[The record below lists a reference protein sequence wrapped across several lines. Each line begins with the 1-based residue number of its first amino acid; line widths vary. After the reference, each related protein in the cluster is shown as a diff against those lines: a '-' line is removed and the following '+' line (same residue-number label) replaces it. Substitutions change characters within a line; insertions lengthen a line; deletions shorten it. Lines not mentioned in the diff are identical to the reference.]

1 MSVNTFQS
9 KRGHT
14 RVKFEPLNVSCSL
27 VCLTP
32 QSPMAQVI
40 NTTLSPIE
48 YEPDRSVTPTLVL
61 PEVRAID
68 LDNVFQHGA
77 VNQYLTL
84 DSLEWTVDGKSINS
98 VWAEGVD
105 YEIIKTEDDT
115 RGALKV
121 FKNLGANEKAVLHFK
136 GKFFDWRTGII
147 IDVESGDEALIC
159 TDKGENIMQC
169 HIDKPVIEYD
179 PLFDDL
185 LLYDYK
191 KAREISVYGSRADY
205 INGKSFEQTINV
217 VLTDGTT
224 ECATLPDGI
233 SMKLVKLGSDTA
245 LVANSEEN
253 PEVMEISYP
262 NIKFDMRL
270 IDKADYEVQFLKGS
284 TMVCRA
290 TIGLHTSCT
299 MPVLGQG
306 AIGSDI
312 AASQKEYFNSVLLN
326 LADRQVEYPELYYL
340 IQWFTQA
347 KYNDNGTWKYATQKT
362 WQRGVNME
370 AAVADLGIGLTQ
382 NNSFFDFW
390 FELEAHKPC
399 QLLTDEN
406 GLILTDEDGL
416 ILTDENGNFLID

>member
-1 MSVNTFQS
+1 MNENTFQS
-9 KRGHT
+9 QRGHT

-48 YEPDRSVTPTLVL
+48 YEPDRSDTPTLVL

-98 VWAEGVD
+98 VWTEGVD

-147 IDVESGDEALIC
+147 LDVESGDEALIC

-347 KYNDNGTWKYATQKT
+347 KYNDNGIWKYATQKT

-399 QLLTDEN
+399 QLLTDED
-406 GLILTDEDGL
+406 GLILTDEDG
-416 ILTDENGNFLID
+416 NFLID

>member
-48 YEPDRSVTPTLVL
+48 YEPDRSDTPTLIL

-98 VWAEGVD
+98 VWTEGVD

-136 GKFFDWRTGII
+136 GKFLDWRTGII
-147 IDVESGDEALIC
+147 LDVESGDEALIC

-233 SMKLVKLGSDTA
+233 SMKLVKLGSDAA

-253 PEVMEISYP
+253 PEVMAISYP

-270 IDKADYEVQFLKGS
+270 IDKADYEVQFLKDS
-284 TMVCRA
+284 TIICRA

-362 WQRGVNME
+362 WQRGVNMS
-370 AAVADLGIGLTQ
+370 APVADLGIGLTQ

-406 GLILTDEDGL
+406 GLILTDEDG
-416 ILTDENGNFLID
+416 NFLID

>member
-1 MSVNTFQS
+1 MNENKFQS
-9 KRGHT
+9 QRGHT

-48 YEPDRSVTPTLVL
+48 YEPDRSVSPTLVL
-61 PEVRAID
+61 PDVRAID

-98 VWAEGVD
+98 VWTEGVD
-105 YEIIKTEDDT
+105 YDIIKTEDDT

-136 GKFFDWRTGII
+136 GKFLDWRTGII
-147 IDVESGDEALIC
+147 LDVESGDEALIC
-159 TDKGENIMQC
+159 TDKGENIIQC
-169 HIDKPVIEYD
+169 HIDKPVVEYD

-191 KAREISVYGSRADY
+191 KAREITVQGSRADY

-224 ECATLPDGI
+224 ECATLPDCI
-233 SMKLVKLGSDTA
+233 YMKLVKLGSDTG
-245 LVANSEEN
+245 LVANSEAN

-270 IDKADYEVQFLKGS
+270 IDKADYEVQFVKDS
-284 TMVCRA
+284 TIICRA

-299 MPVLGQG
+299 MPVFGQG
-306 AIGSDI
+306 ISGSDI
-312 AASQKEYFNSVLLN
+312 AASQKEYFNSAMLN

-347 KYNDNGTWKYATQKT
+347 KYNDNGTWKYATQKA
-362 WQRGVNME
+362 WQRGVNM
-370 AAVADLGIGLTQ
+370 AAPVADLGIGLTQ
-382 NNSFFDFW
+382 NDSFFDFW

-399 QLLTDEN
+399 QLLTDDN
-406 GLILTDEDGL
+406 GLILTDEDG
-416 ILTDENGNFLID
+416 NFLID

>member
-48 YEPDRSVTPTLVL
+48 YEPDRSDTPTLIL

-98 VWAEGVD
+98 VWTEGVD

-147 IDVESGDEALIC
+147 LDVESGDEALIC

-205 INGKSFEQTINV
+205 INGKSFEQAINV

-284 TMVCRA
+284 TIVCRA

-406 GLILTDEDGL
+406 GLILTDEDG
-416 ILTDENGNFLID
+416 NFLID

>member
-1 MSVNTFQS
+1 MNENTFQS

-27 VCLTP
+27 VCITP
-32 QSPMAQVI
+32 QSPMAQVV

-61 PEVRAID
+61 PVVRAID

-98 VWAEGVD
+98 VWTEGVD
-105 YEIIKTEDDT
+105 YEIIKAEDDT

-121 FKNLGANEKAVLHFK
+121 FKNLGANENAVLHFK
-136 GKFFDWRTGII
+136 GKFLDWRTGII
-147 IDVESGDEALIC
+147 LDVESGDEALTC
-159 TDKGENIMQC
+159 TDKGENIIQC
-169 HIDKPVIEYD
+169 HIDKPVVEYD

-191 KAREISVYGSRADY
+191 VARGIPVQGSRADY

-290 TIGLHTSCT
+290 TIGLHTSYT

-347 KYNDNGTWKYATQKT
+347 KYNDNGTWKYAAQKA
-362 WQRGVNME
+362 WQRGVNM
-370 AAVADLGIGLTQ
+370 AAPVADLGIGLTQ
-382 NNSFFDFW
+382 NDSFFDFW

-406 GLILTDEDGL
+406 GLILTDEDG
-416 ILTDENGNFLID
+416 NFLID

>member
-1 MSVNTFQS
+1 MNENIFQS

-40 NTTLSPIE
+40 NSTLSPIE
-48 YEPDRSVTPTLVL
+48 YEPDRSVSPTLVL

-77 VNQYLTL
+77 ANQYLTL
-84 DSLEWTVDGKSINS
+84 DKLDWTVDGNPINS
-98 VWAEGVD
+98 VWTEGVD
-105 YEIIKTEDDT
+105 YEIIKSEDDT

-136 GKFFDWRTGII
+136 GKFMDWRTGII
-147 IDVESGDEALIC
+147 LIVESGDAALTC
-159 TDKGENIMQC
+159 TDKGEDIINC

-191 KAREISVYGSRADY
+191 KAREIPVYGSREEY
-205 INGKSFEQTINV
+205 VNGKSFEQTVNV
-217 VLTDGTT
+217 VLTDGTK

-233 SMKLVKLGSDTA
+233 SMKLVKLGSNTA
-245 LVANSEEN
+245 IVANSEEN
-253 PEVMEISYP
+253 PEVIEIGYP

-270 IDKADYEVQFLKGS
+270 IDKADYEVQFLKDS
-284 TMVCRA
+284 TIICRA

-299 MPVLGQG
+299 MPVFGQG
-306 AIGSDI
+306 TSGADI
-312 AASQKEYFNSVLLN
+312 AASQKEYFNSAMLN
-326 LADRQVEYPELYYL
+326 LADRQVDYPELYYL

-347 KYNDNGTWKYATQKT
+347 KYNDNGTWKYAAQKT
-362 WQRGVNME
+362 WQRGVNLE
-370 AAVADLGIGLTQ
+370 AAVADLGIGITQ

-399 QLLTDEN
+399 QLLK
-406 GLILTDEDGL
+406 DEDGL

>member
-1 MSVNTFQS
+1 M
-9 KRGHT
+9 
-14 RVKFEPLNVSCSL
+14 KFEPLNVSCSL

-48 YEPDRSVTPTLVL
+48 YEPDRSDTPTLIL

-98 VWAEGVD
+98 VWTEGVD

-136 GKFFDWRTGII
+136 GKFLDWRTGII
-147 IDVESGDEALIC
+147 LEVESGDEALIC

-191 KAREISVYGSRADY
+191 KAREISVYGSRADH

-362 WQRGVNME
+362 WQRGVNMK

-406 GLILTDEDGL
+406 GLILTDEDG
-416 ILTDENGNFLID
+416 NFLID

>member
-1 MSVNTFQS
+1 MSNNTFQS

-32 QSPMAQVI
+32 QSPMAQVV

-48 YEPDRSVTPTLVL
+48 YEPDRGKTPTLVL
-61 PEVRAID
+61 PEVRALD
-68 LDNVFQHGA
+68 LDNVFHHGA
-77 VNQYLTL
+77 ANQYLTL
-84 DSLEWTVDGKSINS
+84 DSLEWTVNGEPINSKNS
-98 VWAEGVD
+98 VWKEGVD
-105 YEIIKTEDDT
+105 YEIIKTDTDT
-115 RGALKV
+115 RGALKI

-136 GKFFDWRTGII
+136 GKFLDWRTGII
-147 IDVESGDEALIC
+147 LDVESDDAALTC
-159 TDKGENIMQC
+159 TDKGEDIMAC
-169 HIDKPVIEYD
+169 HIDKPLVEYD

-191 KAREISVYGSRADY
+191 MARGIPVNGSRADY
-205 INGKSFEQTINV
+205 INGKSFEQTVNV
-217 VLTDGTT
+217 VLTDGTK

-233 SMKLVKLGSDTA
+233 SIKLVKLGSDTA
-245 LVANSEEN
+245 LVANSEAN

-284 TMVCRA
+284 TIICRA

-299 MPVLGQG
+299 MPVFGQG
-306 AIGSDI
+306 TSGADI
-312 AASQKEYFNSVLLN
+312 ASSQKEYFNSAMLN
-326 LADRQVEYPELYYL
+326 LADRQVDYPELYYL

-347 KYNDNGTWKYATQKT
+347 KYNDNGTWKYAAQKA
-362 WQRGVNME
+362 WQRGVNLE

-399 QLLTDEN
+399 QLLTDE
-406 GLILTDEDGL
+406 DGL

>member
-1 MSVNTFQS
+1 MNENTFQS
-9 KRGHT
+9 QRGHT

-48 YEPDRSVTPTLVL
+48 YEPDRSDTPTLVL

-98 VWAEGVD
+98 VWTEGVD

-191 KAREISVYGSRADY
+191 KAREISVYGSRADH

-224 ECATLPDGI
+224 ECATLPDGVF
-233 SMKLVKLGSDTA
+233 MKLVKLGSDAA

-253 PEVMEISYP
+253 PEVMAISYP

-347 KYNDNGTWKYATQKT
+347 KYNDNGTWKYAAQKM
-362 WQRGVNME
+362 WQRGVNMS
-370 AAVADLGIGLTQ
+370 APVADLGIGLTQ

-406 GLILTDEDGL
+406 GLILTDEDG
-416 ILTDENGNFLID
+416 NFLID

>member
-1 MSVNTFQS
+1 MNDNTFQS
-9 KRGHT
+9 QRGHT

-48 YEPDRSVTPTLVL
+48 YEPDRSGSPTLVL

-84 DSLEWTVDGKSINS
+84 DSLEWMVDGEPIRS
-98 VWAEGVD
+98 VWKEGVD
-105 YEIIKTEDDT
+105 YEIIKTEYDT
-115 RGALKV
+115 RGSLKV

-136 GKFFDWRTGII
+136 GKFLDWRTGII
-147 IDVESGDEALIC
+147 LDVESDDAALTC
-159 TDKGENIMQC
+159 TDKGEDIMAC
-169 HIDKPVIEYD
+169 HIDKPLVEYD
-179 PLFDDL
+179 PLFDEL

-191 KAREISVYGSRADY
+191 KAREITVQGSRADY

-233 SMKLVKLGSDTA
+233 SMKLVKLGSNTA
-245 LVANSEEN
+245 LVANSEAN
-253 PEVMEISYP
+253 PEVMAISYP

-284 TMVCRA
+284 AIICRA

-299 MPVLGQG
+299 MPVFGQG
-306 AIGSDI
+306 TSGADI
-312 AASQKEYFNSVLLN
+312 AVSQKEYYNSVLLN

-347 KYNDNGTWKYATQKT
+347 KYNDNGTWKYAAQKA
-362 WQRGVNME
+362 WQRGENM
-370 AAVADLGIGLTQ
+370 AAPVADIGIGLTQ
-382 NNSFFDFW
+382 NDSFFDFW
-390 FELEAHKPC
+390 FDVNAHKSC
-399 QLLTDEN
+399 QPQTDEN
-406 GLILTDEDGL
+406 GVV
-416 ILTDENGNFLID
+416 LTDENGNILID

>member
-1 MSVNTFQS
+1 MNENIFQS

-48 YEPDRSVTPTLVL
+48 YEPDRSDTPTLIL

-98 VWAEGVD
+98 VWTEGVD

-147 IDVESGDEALIC
+147 LDVESGDEALIC

-205 INGKSFEQTINV
+205 INGKSFEQAINV

-406 GLILTDEDGL
+406 GLILTDEDG
-416 ILTDENGNFLID
+416 NFLID

>member
-48 YEPDRSVTPTLVL
+48 YEPDRSDTPTLVL

-98 VWAEGVD
+98 VWTEGVD

-233 SMKLVKLGSDTA
+233 SMKLVKLGSDAA

-284 TMVCRA
+284 TIVCRA

-399 QLLTDEN
+399 QLLTDED
-406 GLILTDEDGL
+406 GLILTDEDG
-416 ILTDENGNFLID
+416 NFLID

>member
-1 MSVNTFQS
+1 MNENTFQS

-40 NTTLSPIE
+40 NSTLSPIE
-48 YEPDRSVTPTLVL
+48 YEPDRSVSPTLVL

-77 VNQYLTL
+77 ANQYLAL
-84 DSLEWTVDGKSINS
+84 DRLDWTVDGNPIDS
-98 VWAEGVD
+98 VWTEGVD
-105 YEIIKTEDDT
+105 YEIIKSEDDT

-121 FKNLGANEKAVLHFK
+121 FKNLGVNEKAVLHFK
-136 GKFFDWRTGII
+136 GKFIDWRTGII
-147 IDVESGDEALIC
+147 LVVESGYAALTC
-159 TDKGENIMQC
+159 TDKGEDVMNC
-169 HIDKPVIEYD
+169 HIDKPVVEYD

-191 KAREISVYGSRADY
+191 KAREIPVYGSREEY
-205 INGKSFEQTINV
+205 VNGKSFEQTVNV
-217 VLTDGTT
+217 VLTDGTK

-233 SMKLVKLGSDTA
+233 SMKLVKLGSNTA
-245 LVANSEEN
+245 IVANSEEN
-253 PEVMEISYP
+253 PEVMEIGYP

-270 IDKADYEVQFLKGS
+270 IDKADYEVQFLKDS
-284 TMVCRA
+284 TIICRA

-299 MPVLGQG
+299 MPVFGQG
-306 AIGSDI
+306 TSGADI
-312 AASQKEYFNSVLLN
+312 AASQSEYFNSAMLN
-326 LADRQVEYPELYYL
+326 LADRQVDYPELYYL
-340 IQWFTQA
+340 IQWYTQA
-347 KYNDNGTWKYATQKT
+347 KYNDNGTWKYAAQKT
-362 WQRGVNME
+362 WQRGVNLE

-399 QLLTDEN
+399 QLLK
-406 GLILTDEDGL
+406 DEDGL

>member
-1 MSVNTFQS
+1 M
-9 KRGHT
+9 
-14 RVKFEPLNVSCSL
+14 KFEPLNVSCSL

-48 YEPDRSVTPTLVL
+48 YEPDRNVAPTLIL

-84 DSLEWTVDGKSINS
+84 DSLEWTVDGKSISS
-98 VWAEGVD
+98 VWTEGVD

-169 HIDKPVIEYD
+169 HIDKPVVEYD

-217 VLTDGTT
+217 VLTDGIK
-224 ECATLPDGI
+224 ECSTLPDGI
-233 SMKLVKLGSDTA
+233 LMKLVKLGSDTA

-347 KYNDNGTWKYATQKT
+347 KYNDNGIWKYAAQKT

-406 GLILTDEDGL
+406 GLILTDEDG
-416 ILTDENGNFLID
+416 NFLID

>member
-9 KRGHT
+9 QRGHT

-32 QSPMAQVI
+32 QSPMAQVT
-40 NTTLSPIE
+40 NATLSPVE
-48 YEPDRSVTPTLVL
+48 SEPDRRVSPTLVL

-77 VNQYLTL
+77 VNQYLSL
-84 DSLEWTVDGKSINS
+84 DNMEWTVDGKSINS
-98 VWAEGVD
+98 VWTEGVD
-105 YEIIKTEDDT
+105 YEIIKEDNDT

-136 GKFFDWRTGII
+136 GKFLDWRTGII
-147 IDVESGDEALIC
+147 LNVESGDAALTC
-159 TDKGENIMQC
+159 TDKGDDIMQC
-169 HIDKPVIEYD
+169 HIDKPVVEYD
-179 PLFDDL
+179 PLFDEL

-191 KAREISVYGSRADY
+191 KAREITVQSSRADY

-217 VLTDGTT
+217 VLTDGTK

-233 SMKLVKLGSDTA
+233 SMKLVKLGSNTA
-245 LVANSEEN
+245 LVANSEAN
-253 PEVMEISYP
+253 PEVMAISYP

-270 IDKADYEVQFLKGS
+270 IDKADYEVQFVKDS
-284 TMVCRA
+284 TIICRA

-299 MPVLGQG
+299 MPVFGQG
-306 AIGSDI
+306 ISGSDI
-312 AASQKEYFNSVLLN
+312 AASQKEYYNSVLLN

-347 KYNDNGTWKYATQKT
+347 KYNDNGTWKYAAQKA
-362 WQRGVNME
+362 WQRGENM
-370 AAVADLGIGLTQ
+370 AAPVAELGIGLTQ
-382 NNSFFDFW
+382 NDSFFDFW

-399 QLLTDEN
+399 QILSDEN
-406 GLILTDEDGL
+406 GLILTDEDG
-416 ILTDENGNFLID
+416 NFLID

>member
-48 YEPDRSVTPTLVL
+48 YEPDRSDTPTLVL

-98 VWAEGVD
+98 VWTEGVD

-406 GLILTDEDGL
+406 GLILTDE
-416 ILTDENGNFLID
+416 NGNFLID

>member
-1 MSVNTFQS
+1 MNENTFQS

-48 YEPDRSVTPTLVL
+48 YEPDRSDTPTLVL

-98 VWAEGVD
+98 VWTEGVD

-147 IDVESGDEALIC
+147 LDVESGDEALIC

-205 INGKSFEQTINV
+205 INGKSFEQTINI

-406 GLILTDEDGL
+406 GLILTDEDG
-416 ILTDENGNFLID
+416 NFLID

>member
-1 MSVNTFQS
+1 MNDNIFQS

-48 YEPDRSVTPTLVL
+48 YEPDRSDTPTLVL

-98 VWAEGVD
+98 VWTEGVD

-191 KAREISVYGSRADY
+191 KAREIPVYGSRADY

-217 VLTDGTT
+217 VLTDGTK

-233 SMKLVKLGSDTA
+233 SMKLVKLGSETG

-253 PEVMEISYP
+253 PEIMSISYP

-347 KYNDNGTWKYATQKT
+347 KYNDNGTWKYAAQKT

-406 GLILTDEDGL
+406 GLILTDEDG
-416 ILTDENGNFLID
+416 NFLID

>member
-9 KRGHT
+9 QRGHT

-32 QSPMAQVI
+32 QSPMAQVT
-40 NTTLSPIE
+40 NATLSPAE
-48 YEPDRSVTPTLVL
+48 YEPDRRVSPTLVL

-84 DSLEWTVDGKSINS
+84 DNLDWTVDGNPIES
-98 VWAEGVD
+98 VWTEGVD

-121 FKNLGANEKAVLHFK
+121 FKNLGANEKAVLHFN
-136 GKFFDWRTGII
+136 GKFLDWRTGII
-147 IDVESGDEALIC
+147 IDVYSGDAALTC
-159 TDKGENIMQC
+159 TDKGDDIMNC
-169 HIDKPVIEYD
+169 HIDKPVVEYD

-191 KAREISVYGSRADY
+191 KAREIPVHGSRADY
-205 INGKSFEQTINV
+205 INGKSYEQTVNI
-217 VLTDGTT
+217 VLTDGTK
-224 ECATLPDGI
+224 ECDTLPDGI
-233 SMKLVKLGSDTA
+233 SMKIVKLGSDTA
-245 LVANSEEN
+245 LVANSEAN

-284 TMVCRA
+284 TMICRA
-290 TIGLHTSCT
+290 TICLHTSCT
-299 MPVLGQG
+299 MPVFGQG
-306 AIGSDI
+306 TSGADI
-312 AASQKEYFNSVLLN
+312 ASSQKEYFNSAMLN
-326 LADRQVEYPELYYL
+326 LSDRQVEYPELYYL

-347 KYNDNGTWKYATQKT
+347 KYNDNGTWKYAAQKT
-362 WQRGVNME
+362 WQRGVNLE
-370 AAVADLGIGLTQ
+370 AAVSDLGIGLTK

-406 GLILTDEDGL
+406 DLILTDEDG
-416 ILTDENGNFLID
+416 NFLID

>member
-32 QSPMAQVI
+32 QSPMAQVT
-40 NTTLSPIE
+40 NATLSPAE
-48 YEPDRSVTPTLVL
+48 YEPDRRVSPTLVL
-61 PEVRAID
+61 PEVRVID

-77 VNQYLTL
+77 ANQYLTL
-84 DSLEWTVDGKSINS
+84 DNLEWTVNGEPIES

-147 IDVESGDEALIC
+147 LDVESGDEALIC

-399 QLLTDEN
+399 QLLTDED
-406 GLILTDEDGL
+406 GLILTDEDG
-416 ILTDENGNFLID
+416 NFLID

>member
-1 MSVNTFQS
+1 MNENTFQS

-48 YEPDRSVTPTLVL
+48 YEPDRSDTPTLVL

-98 VWAEGVD
+98 VWTEGVD

-159 TDKGENIMQC
+159 TDKGENVMQC

-233 SMKLVKLGSDTA
+233 SMKLVKLGSDAA

-253 PEVMEISYP
+253 PEVMAISYP

-306 AIGSDI
+306 AISSDI

-347 KYNDNGTWKYATQKT
+347 KYNDNGTWKYAAQKT
-362 WQRGVNME
+362 WQRGVNMS
-370 AAVADLGIGLTQ
+370 APVADLGIGLTQ

-406 GLILTDEDGL
+406 GLILTDE
-416 ILTDENGNFLID
+416 NGNFLID

>member
-9 KRGHT
+9 QRGHT
-14 RVKFEPLNVSCSL
+14 RVKFEPLNISCSL

-32 QSPMAQVI
+32 QSPMAQVT
-40 NTTLSPIE
+40 NATLSPAE
-48 YEPDRSVTPTLVL
+48 YEPDRRVSPTLVL

-77 VNQYLTL
+77 VNQYLSL
-84 DSLEWTVDGKSINS
+84 DNMEWTVNGNPIGE
-98 VWAEGVD
+98 VWNERNERNEGD
-105 YEIIKTEDDT
+105 YEIIKTDNDT

-136 GKFFDWRTGII
+136 GKLLDWRTGII
-147 IDVESGDEALIC
+147 IDVDSGDAALTC
-159 TDKGENIMQC
+159 TDKGDDIMNC
-169 HIDKPVIEYD
+169 HIDKPVVEYD

-191 KAREISVYGSRADY
+191 KAREIPVNGSRADY
-205 INGKSFEQTINV
+205 INGKSFEQTVNI
-217 VLTDGTT
+217 VLTDGTK
-224 ECATLPDGI
+224 ECSTLPDGI
-233 SMKLVKLGSDTA
+233 SMKLVKLGSETDI
-245 LVANSEEN
+245 VANSEAS

-306 AIGSDI
+306 TSGADI
-312 AASQKEYFNSVLLN
+312 AASQIEYFNSAMLN
-326 LADRQVEYPELYYL
+326 LADRQVDYPELYYL

-347 KYNDNGTWKYATQKT
+347 KYNDNGTWKYAAQKT
-362 WQRGVNME
+362 WQRGVNLE

-406 GLILTDEDGL
+406 GLILTDEDG
-416 ILTDENGNFLID
+416 NFLID

>member
-1 MSVNTFQS
+1 MNENTFQS
-9 KRGHT
+9 QRGHT

-98 VWAEGVD
+98 VWTEGVD
-105 YEIIKTEDDT
+105 YEIIKAEDDT

-136 GKFFDWRTGII
+136 GKFLDWRTGII
-147 IDVESGDEALIC
+147 LDVESGDEALIC

-169 HIDKPVIEYD
+169 HIDKPVVEYD

-191 KAREISVYGSRADY
+191 KAREIPVQGSRADY

-224 ECATLPDGI
+224 ECATLPAGI
-233 SMKLVKLGSDTA
+233 SMKLVKLGSNTA
-245 LVANSEEN
+245 LVANSEAN
-253 PEVMEISYP
+253 PEVMAISYP

-299 MPVLGQG
+299 MPVFGQG
-306 AIGSDI
+306 TIGSDI

-326 LADRQVEYPELYYL
+326 LADREVDYPELYYL

-347 KYNDNGTWKYATQKT
+347 KYNDNGTWKYAAQKT
-362 WQRGVNME
+362 WQRGVNLE

-406 GLILTDEDGL
+406 GLILTDE
-416 ILTDENGNFLID
+416 NGNFLID

>member
-48 YEPDRSVTPTLVL
+48 DEPDRSDTPTLIL

-98 VWAEGVD
+98 VWTEGVD

-147 IDVESGDEALIC
+147 LDVESGDEALIC

-233 SMKLVKLGSDTA
+233 SMKLVKLGSDAA

-347 KYNDNGTWKYATQKT
+347 KYNDNGTWKYAAQKT
-362 WQRGVNME
+362 WQRGVSM
-370 AAVADLGIGLTQ
+370 AAPVADLGIGLTQ

-390 FELEAHKPC
+390 FELEAHKSC
-399 QLLTDEN
+399 QLLTDES
-406 GLILTDEDGL
+406 GVILTDEDG
-416 ILTDENGNFLID
+416 NFLID

>member
-48 YEPDRSVTPTLVL
+48 YEPDRSDTPTLVL

-84 DSLEWTVDGKSINS
+84 DSLEWTVDGKPINS
-98 VWAEGVD
+98 VWTEGVD

-224 ECATLPDGI
+224 ECATLPDGV
-233 SMKLVKLGSDTA
+233 SMKLVKLGSDAA

-253 PEVMEISYP
+253 PEVMAISYP

-270 IDKADYEVQFLKGS
+270 IDKADYEVQFLKDS
-284 TMVCRA
+284 TMVCLA

-299 MPVLGQG
+299 MPVFGQG
-306 AIGSDI
+306 TSGADI
-312 AASQKEYFNSVLLN
+312 AASQKEYFNSAMLN

-347 KYNDNGTWKYATQKT
+347 KYNDNGTWKYAAQKT
-362 WQRGVNME
+362 WQRGVNLQ
-370 AAVADLGIGLTQ
+370 AAVVDLGIGLTQ

-406 GLILTDEDGL
+406 GLILTDEDG
-416 ILTDENGNFLID
+416 NFLID

>member
-9 KRGHT
+9 QRGHT

-32 QSPMAQVI
+32 QSPMAQVT
-40 NTTLSPIE
+40 NATLSPAE
-48 YEPDRSVTPTLVL
+48 YEPDRRVSPTLVL

-68 LDNVFQHGA
+68 LDNVFQHGS

-84 DSLEWTVDGKSINS
+84 DNLDWTVDGNPIES
-98 VWAEGVD
+98 VWTEGVD

-121 FKNLGANEKAVLHFK
+121 FKNLGANEKAVLHFN
-136 GKFFDWRTGII
+136 GKFLDWRTGII
-147 IDVESGDEALIC
+147 IDVYSGDAALTC
-159 TDKGENIMQC
+159 TDKGDDIMNC
-169 HIDKPVIEYD
+169 HIDKPVVEYD

-191 KAREISVYGSRADY
+191 KAREIPVHGSRADY
-205 INGKSFEQTINV
+205 INGKSYEQTVNI
-217 VLTDGTT
+217 VLTDGTK
-224 ECATLPDGI
+224 ECDTLPDGI
-233 SMKLVKLGSDTA
+233 SMKIVKLGSDTA
-245 LVANSEEN
+245 LVANSEAN

-284 TMVCRA
+284 TMICRA
-290 TIGLHTSCT
+290 TICLHTSCT
-299 MPVLGQG
+299 MPVFGQG
-306 AIGSDI
+306 TSGADI
-312 AASQKEYFNSVLLN
+312 AASQKEYFNSAMLN
-326 LADRQVEYPELYYL
+326 LSDRQVEYPELYYL

-347 KYNDNGTWKYATQKT
+347 KYNDNGTWKYAAQKT
-362 WQRGVNME
+362 WQRGVNLE
-370 AAVADLGIGLTQ
+370 AAVSDLGIGLTK

-406 GLILTDEDGL
+406 GLILTDEDG
-416 ILTDENGNFLID
+416 NFLID

>member
-1 MSVNTFQS
+1 MNENTFQS
-9 KRGHT
+9 QRGHT

-48 YEPDRSVTPTLVL
+48 YEPDRSDTPTLIL

-84 DSLEWTVDGKSINS
+84 DSLEWTVNGKRINS
-98 VWAEGVD
+98 TDSGWKEGVD

-136 GKFFDWRTGII
+136 GKFYDWRTGII

-406 GLILTDEDGL
+406 GLILTDEDG
-416 ILTDENGNFLID
+416 NFLID

>member
-48 YEPDRSVTPTLVL
+48 YEPDRSDTPTLVL

-98 VWAEGVD
+98 VWTEGVD

-147 IDVESGDEALIC
+147 LDVESGDEALIC

-169 HIDKPVIEYD
+169 HIDKPVVEYD

-270 IDKADYEVQFLKGS
+270 IGKADYEVQFLKGS

-347 KYNDNGTWKYATQKT
+347 KYNDNGTWKYAAQKT

-406 GLILTDEDGL
+406 GLILTDEDG
-416 ILTDENGNFLID
+416 NFLID

>member
-1 MSVNTFQS
+1 MNENTFQS
-9 KRGHT
+9 QRGHT

-77 VNQYLTL
+77 VNKYLTL

-98 VWAEGVD
+98 VWTEGVD

-136 GKFFDWRTGII
+136 GKFLDWRTGII
-147 IDVESGDEALIC
+147 LDVESGDEALIC

-169 HIDKPVIEYD
+169 HIDKPVVEYD

-191 KAREISVYGSRADY
+191 KAREIPVQGSRADY
-205 INGKSFEQTINV
+205 FNGKSFEQTINV

-224 ECATLPDGI
+224 ECATLPAGI
-233 SMKLVKLGSDTA
+233 SMKLVKLGSNTA
-245 LVANSEEN
+245 LVANSEAN
-253 PEVMEISYP
+253 PEVMAISYP

-270 IDKADYEVQFLKGS
+270 IDKADYEVQFLKGD

-299 MPVLGQG
+299 MPVLGHGTSG
-306 AIGSDI
+306 ADI

-347 KYNDNGTWKYATQKT
+347 KYNDNGIWKYAAQKM

-406 GLILTDEDGL
+406 GLILTDEDG
-416 ILTDENGNFLID
+416 NFLID

>member
-48 YEPDRSVTPTLVL
+48 YEPDRSDTPTLVL

-98 VWAEGVD
+98 VWTEGVD

-147 IDVESGDEALIC
+147 LDVESGDEALIC

-284 TMVCRA
+284 TIICRA

-299 MPVLGQG
+299 MPVFGQG
-306 AIGSDI
+306 TSGADI
-312 AASQKEYFNSVLLN
+312 ASSQKEYFNSAMLN
-326 LADRQVEYPELYYL
+326 LADRQVDYPELYYL

-347 KYNDNGTWKYATQKT
+347 KYNDNGTWKYAAQKA
-362 WQRGVNME
+362 WQRGVNLE

-399 QLLTDEN
+399 QLLTDE
-406 GLILTDEDGL
+406 DGL

>member
-1 MSVNTFQS
+1 MNIDIKMSNSTFQS

-32 QSPMAQVI
+32 HSPMAQVI

-48 YEPDRSVTPTLVL
+48 YEPDRSKTPTLVL

-98 VWAEGVD
+98 VWTEGVD

-115 RGALKV
+115 RGALKI

-136 GKFFDWRTGII
+136 GKFLDWRTGII
-147 IDVESGDEALIC
+147 LDVESGDAALTC

-169 HIDKPVIEYD
+169 HIDKPVVEYD

-347 KYNDNGTWKYATQKT
+347 KYNDNGTWKYAAQKT

-406 GLILTDEDGL
+406 GLILTDEDG
-416 ILTDENGNFLID
+416 NFLID

>member
-9 KRGHT
+9 QRGHT

-32 QSPMAQVI
+32 QSPMAQVT
-40 NTTLSPIE
+40 NATLSPAE
-48 YEPDRSVTPTLVL
+48 YEPDRRVSPTLVL

-68 LDNVFQHGA
+68 LDNVFQHGS

-84 DSLEWTVDGKSINS
+84 DNLDWTVDGNPIYS
-98 VWAEGVD
+98 VWTEGVD
-105 YEIIKTEDDT
+105 YEIIKTDDDT

-121 FKNLGANEKAVLHFK
+121 FKNLGASEKAVLHFK
-136 GKFFDWRTGII
+136 GKFLDWRTGII
-147 IDVESGDEALIC
+147 IDVDSGDAALTC
-159 TDKGENIMQC
+159 TDKGEDIMNC
-169 HIDKPVIEYD
+169 HIDKPVVEYD

-191 KAREISVYGSRADY
+191 VARGIPVNGSRDEY
-205 INGKSFEQTINV
+205 INGKSYEQTVNI
-217 VLTDGTT
+217 VLTDGTK
-224 ECATLPDGI
+224 ECDTLPDGI

-245 LVANSEEN
+245 LVANSEAN
-253 PEVMEISYP
+253 PEVMGISYP

-270 IDKADYEVQFLKGS
+270 IDKADYEVQFLKGN

-299 MPVLGQG
+299 MPVFGQG
-306 AIGSDI
+306 TSGSDI
-312 AASQKEYFNSVLLN
+312 AASQSEYFNSAMLN

-340 IQWFTQA
+340 IQWLTQA
-347 KYNDNGTWKYATQKT
+347 KYNDNGTWKYAAQKT
-362 WQRGVNME
+362 WQRGVNLE
-370 AAVADLGIGLTQ
+370 AAVSDLGIGLTN

-399 QLLTDEN
+399 QP
-406 GLILTDEDGL
+406 LTDEDGL
-416 ILTDENGNFLID
+416 ILTDEDGNFLID

>member
-32 QSPMAQVI
+32 QSPMAQVV

-98 VWAEGVD
+98 VWTEGVD

-115 RGALKV
+115 RGSLKI

-136 GKFFDWRTGII
+136 GKFLDWRTGII
-147 IDVESGDEALIC
+147 LDVESGDEALIC

-179 PLFDDL
+179 PMYDDL

-191 KAREISVYGSRADY
+191 KAREIPVQGSRADY

-233 SMKLVKLGSDTA
+233 SMNLVKLGSNTA
-245 LVANSEEN
+245 LVANSEAN
-253 PEVMEISYP
+253 PEVMAISYP

-270 IDKADYEVQFLKGS
+270 IDKADYEVHFLKGS

-299 MPVLGQG
+299 MPVFGQG
-306 AIGSDI
+306 TIGSDI

-326 LADRQVEYPELYYL
+326 LAERQVEYPELYYL

-347 KYNDNGTWKYATQKT
+347 KYNDNGTWKYAAQKS
-362 WQRGVNME
+362 WQRGVNM
-370 AAVADLGIGLTQ
+370 AAPVADLGIGLTQ
-382 NNSFFDFW
+382 NDSFFDFW
-390 FELEAHKPC
+390 FEHEAHKPW

-406 GLILTDEDGL
+406 GLILTDE
-416 ILTDENGNFLID
+416 NGNFLID

>member
-1 MSVNTFQS
+1 MNENTFQS
-9 KRGHT
+9 QRGHT

-48 YEPDRSVTPTLVL
+48 YEPDRSVSPTLVL
-61 PEVRAID
+61 PDVRAID
-68 LDNVFQHGA
+68 IDNVFQHGA

-84 DSLEWTVDGKSINS
+84 GSLEWTVDGKSINS
-98 VWAEGVD
+98 VWTEGVD
-105 YEIIKTEDDT
+105 YEIIKTDDDT

-121 FKNLGANEKAVLHFK
+121 FKILGAKEKAVLHFK
-136 GKFFDWRTGII
+136 GKFLDWRTGII
-147 IDVESGDEALIC
+147 LDVESGDEALTC
-159 TDKGENIMQC
+159 TDKGDNIMQC
-169 HIDKPVIEYD
+169 HIDKPVVEYD

-191 KAREISVYGSRADY
+191 KAREITVQGSRADY

-233 SMKLVKLGSDTA
+233 SMKLVKLGSDTG

-253 PEVMEISYP
+253 PEVIEISYP

-270 IDKADYEVQFLKGS
+270 IDKADYEVQFVKDS
-284 TMVCRA
+284 TIICRA

-306 AIGSDI
+306 TSGADI
-312 AASQKEYFNSVLLN
+312 AASQKEYFNTVLLN

-347 KYNDNGTWKYATQKT
+347 KYNDNGTWKYAAQKA
-362 WQRGVNME
+362 WQRGVSM
-370 AAVADLGIGLTQ
+370 AAPVADLGIGLTH

-399 QLLTDEN
+399 QLLT
-406 GLILTDEDGL
+406 GEDGL

>member
-1 MSVNTFQS
+1 MNENTFQS
-9 KRGHT
+9 QRGHT

-48 YEPDRSVTPTLVL
+48 YEPDRSDTPTLVL

-98 VWAEGVD
+98 VWTEGVD

-147 IDVESGDEALIC
+147 LDVESGDEALIC
-159 TDKGENIMQC
+159 TNKGENIMQC

-205 INGKSFEQTINV
+205 INGKSFEQAINV

-399 QLLTDEN
+399 QLLTDED
-406 GLILTDEDGL
+406 GLILTDEDG
-416 ILTDENGNFLID
+416 NFLID

>member
-48 YEPDRSVTPTLVL
+48 YEPDRSDTPTLIL

-98 VWAEGVD
+98 VWTEGVD

-253 PEVMEISYP
+253 PEVMAISYP

-270 IDKADYEVQFLKGS
+270 INKADYEVQFLKDS
-284 TMVCRA
+284 TIICRA

-347 KYNDNGTWKYATQKT
+347 KYNDNGTWKYAAQKT
-362 WQRGVNME
+362 WQRGVNMS
-370 AAVADLGIGLTQ
+370 APVADLGIGLTQ

-406 GLILTDEDGL
+406 GLILTDEDG
-416 ILTDENGNFLID
+416 NFLID

>member
-9 KRGHT
+9 QRGHT

-32 QSPMAQVI
+32 QSPMAQVT
-40 NTTLSPIE
+40 NATLSPAE
-48 YEPDRSVTPTLVL
+48 YEPDRRVSPTLVL

-68 LDNVFQHGA
+68 LDNVFQHGS

-84 DSLEWTVDGKSINS
+84 DNLDWTVDGNPIES
-98 VWAEGVD
+98 VWTEGVD

-121 FKNLGANEKAVLHFK
+121 FKNLGANEKAVLHFN
-136 GKFFDWRTGII
+136 GKFLDWRTGII
-147 IDVESGDEALIC
+147 IDVYSGDAALTC
-159 TDKGENIMQC
+159 TDKGDDIMNC
-169 HIDKPVIEYD
+169 HIDKPVVEYD

-191 KAREISVYGSRADY
+191 KAREIPVHGSRADY
-205 INGKSFEQTINV
+205 INGKSYEQTVNI
-217 VLTDGTT
+217 VLTDGTK

-233 SMKLVKLGSDTA
+233 SMKLVKLGSNTA
-245 LVANSEEN
+245 LVANSEAN

-270 IDKADYEVQFLKGS
+270 IDKANYEVQFLKGS
-284 TMVCRA
+284 TIICRT

-299 MPVLGQG
+299 MPVFGQG
-306 AIGSDI
+306 ISGSDI
-312 AASQKEYFNSVLLN
+312 AVSQKEYYNSVILN

-362 WQRGVNME
+362 WQRGVNLE
-370 AAVADLGIGLTQ
+370 AAVSDLGIGLTQ

-406 GLILTDEDGL
+406 GLILTDEDG
-416 ILTDENGNFLID
+416 NFLID

>member
-14 RVKFEPLNVSCSL
+14 RVKFEPLNISCSL

-48 YEPDRSVTPTLVL
+48 YEPDRSDTPTLVL

-84 DSLEWTVDGKSINS
+84 DSLEWTVNGEPINSKNS
-98 VWAEGVD
+98 VWKEGVD
-105 YEIIKTEDDT
+105 YEIIKTDTDT

-136 GKFFDWRTGII
+136 GKFLDWRTGII
-147 IDVESGDEALIC
+147 IDVESGDAALTC
-159 TDKGENIMQC
+159 TDKGEDIMDC
-169 HIDKPVIEYD
+169 HIDKPVVEYD

-191 KAREISVYGSRADY
+191 KAREIPVNGSRADY
-205 INGKSFEQTINV
+205 INGKSFEQTVNI
-217 VLTDGTT
+217 VLTDGTK
-224 ECATLPDGI
+224 ECATLPAGI

-245 LVANSEEN
+245 LVANSEAN

-284 TMVCRA
+284 TMICRA

-306 AIGSDI
+306 TSGADI
-312 AASQKEYFNSVLLN
+312 AASQIEYFNSAMLN
-326 LADRQVEYPELYYL
+326 LADRQVDYPELYYL

-347 KYNDNGTWKYATQKT
+347 KYNDNGTWKYAAQKT

-390 FELEAHKPC
+390 FELEAHNPC
-399 QLLTDEN
+399 KLLTDEN
-406 GLILTDEDGL
+406 GL

>member
-32 QSPMAQVI
+32 QAPMAQVV

-48 YEPDRSVTPTLVL
+48 YEPDRSVAPTLIL

-98 VWAEGVD
+98 VWTEGVD

-121 FKNLGANEKAVLHFK
+121 FKNLGASEKAVLHFK
-136 GKFFDWRTGII
+136 GKFLDWRTGII
-147 IDVESGDEALIC
+147 IDVDSGDAALTC
-159 TDKGENIMQC
+159 TDKGDDIMDC
-169 HIDKPVIEYD
+169 HIDKPVVEYD

-191 KAREISVYGSRADY
+191 MARGIPVNGARADY
-205 INGKSFEQTINV
+205 INGKSFEQTVNV
-217 VLTDGTT
+217 VLTDGTK
-224 ECATLPDGI
+224 ECATIPAGI

-245 LVANSEEN
+245 LV
-253 PEVMEISYP
+253 
-262 NIKFDMRL
+262 
-270 IDKADYEVQFLKGS
+270 
-284 TMVCRA
+284 
-290 TIGLHTSCT
+290 
-299 MPVLGQG
+299 
-306 AIGSDI
+306 
-312 AASQKEYFNSVLLN
+312 
-326 LADRQVEYPELYYL
+326 
-340 IQWFTQA
+340 
-347 KYNDNGTWKYATQKT
+347 DN
-362 WQRGVNME
+362 
-370 AAVADLGIGLTQ
+370 
-382 NNSFFDFW
+382 
-390 FELEAHKPC
+390 
-399 QLLTDEN
+399 
-406 GLILTDEDGL
+406 
-416 ILTDENGNFLID
+416 